1 MGADPAV
8 VRVEATVVEELPSLV
23 YRLELVNKQKVLA
36 HGAGAAERNW
46 VRLLPG
52 DRFMLCSDGL
62 CKTVPEAEMA
72 ELLTRERPT
81 DRLIAAALAH
91 QGRDNVTAVAVEVLP
106 TPQGGQV

>member
-36 HGAGAAERNW
+36 HGAVAAERNW

-52 DRFMLCSDGL
+52 DRVEIEF
-62 CKTVPEAEMA
+62 AEHDP
-72 ELLTRERPT
+72 TRARI
-81 DRLIAAALAH
+81 LKKL
-91 QGRDNVTAVAVEVLP
+91 
-106 TPQGGQV
+106 